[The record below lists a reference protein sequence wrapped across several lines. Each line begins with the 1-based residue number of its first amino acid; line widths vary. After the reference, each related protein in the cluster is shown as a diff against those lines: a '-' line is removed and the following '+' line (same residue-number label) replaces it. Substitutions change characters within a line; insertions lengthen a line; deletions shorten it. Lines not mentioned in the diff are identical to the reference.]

1 MMGGVGCMGCDQEES
16 GICGCARALRLEPDR
31 SGELELRASFLLC
44 PCR

>member
-31 SGELELRASFLLC
+31 SGELEL
-44 PCR
+44 